1 MKVEDIL
8 RRKGTRINMV
18 RINESVETALT
29 LMRRENIGALVVKDV
44 CRTEGNT
51 VVGVISERDVV
62 RGLVDRGP
70 AILAQPVSE
79 LMSRNPII
87 CHPSDTLRHVL
98 TLMDEHSI
106 RHVPVL
112 DDGTLVG
119 VVSVRDL
126 IKNRLLVRDEEPV
139 VAAAAPA
146 AGPAGERWDGTAA
159 VSH

>member
-18 RINESVETALT
+18 RINETVETALT

-62 RGLVDRGP
+62 RGLVERGP
-70 AILAQPVSE
+70 AILVLPVSE
-79 LMSRNPII
+79 LMTRNPVV
-87 CHPSDTLRHVL
+87 CQSSDSLHHVL
-98 TLMDEHSI
+98 TLMDEHAI

-126 IKNRLLVRDEEPV
+126 IKNRLLAD
-139 VAAAAPA
+139 AAAPELA
-146 AGPAGERWDGTAA
+146 AGAAGERWDRPAA